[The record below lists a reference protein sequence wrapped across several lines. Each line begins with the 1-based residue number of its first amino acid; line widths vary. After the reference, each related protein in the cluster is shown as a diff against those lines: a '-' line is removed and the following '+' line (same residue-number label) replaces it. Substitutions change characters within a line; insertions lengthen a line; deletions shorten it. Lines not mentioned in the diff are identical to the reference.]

1 MSNKFQSSIQHRG
14 DMSYVKLGGV
24 IDEDNELADLVDKI
38 PAGTAVIDLGEVE
51 RINSCGVRDWVNWLS
66 KLEYNGTRSVLVECS
81 PAIVAQINLVN
92 NFTGN
97 GVVKSFYVPYF
108 CPECDEEKVLL
119 VEATD
124 MGPPPHEPPTC
135 RCDECDLVMDFDDMP
150 DSYFA
155 FLSNQRKLPEPD
167 KVNGAMRDLGR
178 GSEPDPQKSGKVRS
192 RASQPNL
199 ASGAK
204 PSVPS
209 LPSYPQRGSHP
220 VPMAVPP
227 TGGRGYPQP
236 PSRPQLGAQPP
247 TGPAGPGSRPAPMVG
262 PMSHMSHPQMGHAP
276 QMGHP
281 QMGHPQIGH
290 PQLGHAPQMGHAP
303 QAGHPHMGHAPQL
316 GHAAQPHIP
325 AGRQSGGPMGAVS
338 SPSGPNALPSYS
350 FGNQGVA
357 PVARPQRSNALVFVL
372 IVVLMAAIAVLA
384 YLVMTKQ

>member
-1 MSNKFQSSIQHRG
+1 MSHKFQASVQHRG
-14 DMSYVKLGGV
+14 DVSYVKLGGV
-24 IDEDNELADLVDKI
+24 IDEDNELGDLVDKI
-38 PAGTAVIDLGEVE
+38 PSGTAVIDLGEIE

-119 VEATD
+119 VEASD

-155 FLSNQRKLPEPD
+155 FLSNQRKLAEPD
-167 KVNGAMRDLGR
+167 KINGAMRDLGR
-178 GSEPDPQKSGKVRS
+178 SMEADHSRSGSKVRS

-199 ASGAK
+199 SSGSK

-209 LPSYPQRGSHP
+209 LPSIQRTSSP
-220 VPMAVPP
+220 VPSPIASQAS
-227 TGGRGYPQP
+227 GRSGQASFVN
-236 PSRPQLGAQPP
+236 PSRPQLGSKPP
-247 TGPAGPGSRPAPMVG
+247 TGHGSRPNPM
-262 PMSHMSHPQMGHAP
+262 PMGYPTPMGQAAHLTHPSP

-281 QMGHPQIGH
+281 QLGPPMAHPPMAPLGHHHSQAGQMPGQVNALGHPHPAHPSHPGH
-290 PQLGHAPQMGHAP
+290 PAQAAH
-303 QAGHPHMGHAPQL
+303 QAGHVN
-316 GHAAQPHIP
+316 
-325 AGRQSGGPMGAVS
+325 GP
-338 SPSGPNALPSYS
+338 GPGPYS
-350 FGNQGVA
+350 FGAQMRP
-357 PVARPQRSNALVFVL
+357 PVPGRSNALVAVL
-372 IVVLMAAIAVLA
+372 IVILVAAIGVLV
-384 YLVMTKQ
+384 YLVTTK